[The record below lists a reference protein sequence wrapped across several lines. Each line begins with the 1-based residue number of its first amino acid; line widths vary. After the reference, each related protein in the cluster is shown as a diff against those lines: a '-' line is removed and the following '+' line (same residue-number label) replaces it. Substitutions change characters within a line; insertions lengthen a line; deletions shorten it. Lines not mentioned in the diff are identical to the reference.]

1 MDLPWC
7 LSTVLTYHHVT
18 AQFWPTIMSQHSSD
32 LPSCHRT
39 VLTYHNV
46 TAQFW
51 PTIMSQHNSISPQL
65 SLILIREHA
74 SGTFIDTTSHT
85 RAEGKVAGNISSE
98 YMKQLRNTLDEIH
111 SHHARR
117 RENWKDY
124 QHHICTYTHTVQNSN
139 LKQIKQTGAG
149 SIITTVTKHQY
160 VIMGVNHHY
169 IQGIQ
174 AILKA

>member
-1 MDLPWC
+1 MCKGGNITKPLLWTQYDGPTIMSQHNSDLPSC
-7 LSTVLTYHHVT
+7 HSTILTYHHVT

-74 SGTFIDTTSHT
+74 SGTFIYTPRHT
-85 RAEGKVAGNISSE
+85 RANGKVAGTFPQSTWN
-98 YMKQLRNTLDEIH
+98 N
-111 SHHARR
+111 
-117 RENWKDY
+117 
-124 QHHICTYTHTVQNSN
+124 
-139 LKQIKQTGAG
+139 
-149 SIITTVTKHQY
+149 Y
-160 VIMGVNHHY
+160 VILSMKY
-169 IQGIQ
+169 IHIMPEGERI
-174 AILKA
+174 